1 MGKTKARMV
10 RGQGPRTPTR
20 RGAAARSRDRGATR
34 GRRSAQGKR
43 RGEAPRAALPEGAFA
58 RRAGPLGTLPH
69 GAKARAALLGGA
81 FALSAAA
88 PGAAQTFP
96 TDDPVIRAIWAE
108 GMTSRSQAEAL
119 AQALVDSIGPR
130 LMGSP
135 AFARSGDWLA
145 ANYERWGIDV
155 ERQDYGAWTG
165 WDRGVTHVDLLAPR
179 VRTLEGM
186 ILAWSPGTGGIPV
199 EGDVVALPG
208 LGGAAGLDTW
218 LPSVAGKFV
227 AVSFAEPTCRE
238 DQSWQ
243 DHATEETFRRMTRA
257 RDSARSA
264 HQNAYAQFA
273 RSGGFARLEEAD
285 ALGVLTGRWSQGWGV
300 DKIFSSP
307 TERIP
312 SVHLSCEDY
321 SLVHRLASN
330 GQGPRIR
337 LAAEAEFLGDV
348 PAFNV
353 VARIPGTELPD
364 EYVLLSAHLDSWDGA
379 SGATDNGTGT
389 IMMHEAMRILKTAYP
404 NPRRTILA
412 GHWGGEEQG
421 LIGSTA
427 FAADNPGV
435 VDGLQAAFNQDNGT
449 WRIDYIR
456 MQGFL
461 GAGKHFARWFE
472 QMPPEIT
479 GHIELDVPG
488 VPERGGSDHMSFVC
502 KPAPGFR
509 LQSNYPDYRQYT
521 WHTNRDTF
529 DKIVFD
535 DLRNNATLAAMLAY
549 GASEDPERVRVV
561 PRVLPADERTG
572 RPGAWPQ
579 CRPPRRSR

>member
-1 MGKTKARMV
+1 M
-10 RGQGPRTPTR
+10 PTMPTTR
-20 RGAAARSRDRGATR
+20 PVPCALAAFSAPFRPSRSAATAALAVLGAAATATTPLSGA
-34 GRRSAQGKR
+34 
-43 RGEAPRAALPEGAFA
+43 P
-58 RRAGPLGTLPH
+58 
-69 GAKARAALLGGA
+69 
-81 FALSAAA
+81 
-88 PGAAQTFP
+88 AQTFP
-96 TDDPVIRAIWAE
+96 TDDPVIQAIWRE
-108 GMTSRSQAEAL
+108 GMTERSQAESL

-135 AFARSGDWLA
+135 AFARSADWIV
-145 ANYERWGIDV
+145 ANYERWGIDA
-155 ERQDYGAWTG
+155 ERQEYGTWIG
-165 WDRGVTHVDLLAPR
+165 WDRGVTHIDLLEPR

-186 ILAWSPGTGGIPV
+186 ILAWSPGTGGRPV
-199 EGDVVALPG
+199 EGEVVVLPAEAD
-208 LGGAAGLDTW
+208 AAELEAW

-238 DQSWQ
+238 DRSWQ
-243 DHATEETFRRMTRA
+243 EHATAETFERMDQERA
-257 RDSARSA
+257 AARAA
-264 HQNAYAQFA
+264 HQRAYAQFA
-273 RSGGFARLEEAD
+273 RADGFVRLEEAG
-285 ALGVLTGRWSQGWGV
+285 ALGAITGRWSQGWGV

-307 TERIP
+307 TSGIP

-321 SLVHRLASN
+321 GLVHRLAAN
-330 GQGPRIR
+330 GQGPKVR
-337 LAAEAEFLGDV
+337 LTAEAEFLGDV

-353 VARIPGTELPD
+353 VARMPGAELPN
-364 EYVLLSAHLDSWDGA
+364 EYVVLSAHLDSWDGA
-379 SGATDNGTGT
+379 TGATDNGTGT
-389 IMMHEAMRILKTAYP
+389 IMMHEAMRILKAVYP

-427 FAADNPGV
+427 FAADNPDV
-435 VDGLQAAFNQDNGT
+435 VDGLQVALNQDNGT

-461 GAGKHFARWFE
+461 GAGERFARWFE
-472 QMPPEIT
+472 QIPPEIT

-488 VPERGGSDHMSFVC
+488 IPERGGSDHMSFVC

-509 LQSNYPDYRQYT
+509 LQSNYPDYRRYT

-549 GASEDPERVRVV
+549 AASEDPERMQVE
-561 PRVLPADERTG
+561 PRVLPADPRTG

-579 CRPPRRSR
+579 CRPPRRSRQP